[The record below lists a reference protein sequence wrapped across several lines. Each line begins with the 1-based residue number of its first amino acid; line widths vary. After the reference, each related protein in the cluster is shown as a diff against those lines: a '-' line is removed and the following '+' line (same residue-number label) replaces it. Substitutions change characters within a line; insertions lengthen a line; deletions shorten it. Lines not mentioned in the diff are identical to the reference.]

1 MPSRVSP
8 GIVNVTDFV
17 AAHAKKFGSYI
28 NYIDRDEAIRI
39 DHFDQQNILSVD
51 GYNHYMENP
60 KKSSGIFTDQYD
72 HLTPTQRT
80 QLKKQFTVA
89 QKHQS
94 VMWQSVFSFRNDFL
108 AENNVYNPKT
118 KQLDEAKLRDA
129 TRVAMNDFTSRMG
142 MAHSA
147 IWSAAIHRNTDNIH
161 IHVAVVEPQPTR
173 EWKRV
178 TVEGKHGQTYQEWQ
192 RKGYVPKKILNHFKA
207 AFANEMVD
215 RDRSLARISELI
227 RQRLQPDQRSAWR
240 HQSSLDFAVRYQELV
255 KSLPRD
261 RRLWKYNNNAM
272 QPYREQLD
280 AMSRNYLMRC
290 KPEELG
296 EFKQLL
302 TQETRFREALYG
314 SGTKEANRAQDYT
327 DNKLH
332 ELYARMGNS
341 ILKDIS
347 AYRSE
352 QEEVSKTQHQ
362 PSVANHLNG
371 LQKIFNA
378 DIKGQRL
385 AKREYQRRQADQ
397 DRERE
402 QDKKK
407 QEQQTRF
414 Y

>member
-1 MPSRVSP
+1 M
-8 GIVNVTDFV
+8 
-17 AAHAKKFGSYI
+17 
-28 NYIDRDEAIRI
+28 
-39 DHFDQQNILSVD
+39 
-51 GYNHYMENP
+51 
-60 KKSSGIFTDQYD
+60 
-72 HLTPTQRT
+72 
-80 QLKKQFTVA
+80 A
-89 QKHQS
+89 QKNQS

-108 AENNVYNPKT
+108 AENNVYDPKT

-129 TRVAMNDFTSRMG
+129 TRVAMNDFTSKMG

-161 IHVAVVEPQPTR
+161 IHVAIVEPQPTR

-290 KPEELG
+290 KPEGLG

-314 SGTKEANRAQDYT
+314 SGTKEANRAQHYT

-332 ELYARMGNS
+332 ELYTRMGNS

-352 QEEVSKTQHQ
+352 QEEVSKTHHQ

-378 DIKGQRL
+378 DIKAQRL

-402 QDKKK
+402 KDKKK